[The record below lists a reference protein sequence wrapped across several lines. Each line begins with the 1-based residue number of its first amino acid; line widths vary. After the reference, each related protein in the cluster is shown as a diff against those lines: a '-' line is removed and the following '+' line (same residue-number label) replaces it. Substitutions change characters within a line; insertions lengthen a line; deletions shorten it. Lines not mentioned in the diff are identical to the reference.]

1 MQILINTVF
10 LFRILYNVSVRKFTW
25 IKEFKI
31 EKEETYIFMLFFNN
45 VCRNDYF
52 CVSSITASG
61 A

>member
-25 IKEFKI
+25 IKELKI
-31 EKEETYIFMLFFNN
+31 EKEETYIFMQFFNN

>member
-1 MQILINTVF
+1 MQILINTVL
-10 LFRILYNVSVRKFTW
+10 LFRIRHNVSVRKFTW

-31 EKEETYIFMLFFNN
+31 EKEETYIFMQFFNN

>member
-10 LFRILYNVSVRKFTW
+10 LLRILYNVSVRKFTW

-31 EKEETYIFMLFFNN
+31 EKEETYIFMQFFNN

>member
-25 IKEFKI
+25 IKEFEI
-31 EKEETYIFMLFFNN
+31 EKEETYIFMQFFNN
-45 VCRNDYF
+45 VCCNDYF

>member
-31 EKEETYIFMLFFNN
+31 EKEETYIFIWFYNN
-45 VCRNDYF
+45 VCCNEF
-52 CVSSITASG
+52 ICVKCITASG

>member
-1 MQILINTVF
+1 M
-10 LFRILYNVSVRKFTW
+10 YNVSLRKFTW

-31 EKEETYIFMLFFNN
+31 EKEETYIFMQFFNN
-45 VCRNDYF
+45 VCCNDYF